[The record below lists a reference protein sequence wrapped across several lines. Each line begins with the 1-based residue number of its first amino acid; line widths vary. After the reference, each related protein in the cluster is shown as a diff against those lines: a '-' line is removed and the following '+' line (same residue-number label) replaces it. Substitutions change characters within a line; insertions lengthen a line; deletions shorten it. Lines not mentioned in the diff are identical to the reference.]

1 MHDQAKAAEKYL
13 VDSVRKFNSLTLPES
28 PAPSAEIFTNQ
39 GYKYYIYTAVVASG
53 QAREMCLLCP
63 ELTLFLVLC

>member
-1 MHDQAKAAEKYL
+1 MIKQKQQKNIWSIQFE
-13 VDSVRKFNSLTLPES
+13 NSILTLPES
-28 PAPSAEIFTNQ
+28 SAPSAEIFTNQ